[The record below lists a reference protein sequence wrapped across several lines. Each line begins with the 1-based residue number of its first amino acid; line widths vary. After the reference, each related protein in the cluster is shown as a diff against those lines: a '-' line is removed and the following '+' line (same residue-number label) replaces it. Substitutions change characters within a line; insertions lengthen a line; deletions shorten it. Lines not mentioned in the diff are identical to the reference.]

1 MKIFKYLLIC
11 MFLTSCA
18 QSSGVLKLGPDTYNI
33 SVHAAPVRGGTSGA
47 KKVAITKAN
56 QYCLESNKE
65 ILVTN
70 INTRPSS
77 HLPGGTA
84 DINFKCL
91 NKNDPDLV
99 RPSYEKEADIVIK
112 NK

>member
-1 MKIFKYLLIC
+1 MKFFKYLLIC
-11 MFLTSCA
+11 VFLTSCA

-33 SVHAAPVRGGTSGA
+33 SVHAAPVRGGVSGA
-47 KKVAITKAN
+47 KKIAISKAN
-56 QYCLESNKE
+56 QHCFESKKE

-91 NKNDPDLV
+91 NINDPDLV